1 MNFKAFIAAFLAA
14 GGTETEARR
23 IKSKKPLGVRFDYT
37 PSKVKGGKFG
47 GWPGDAKRRG
57 RVKYRAKLK
66 LRKAVWAEA
75 RKKNR
80 VRYNAIK
87 ARKFL
92 QPIVDEVI
100 KRGY

>member
-1 MNFKAFIAAFLAA
+1 
-14 GGTETEARR
+14 
-23 IKSKKPLGVRFDYT
+23 
-37 PSKVKGGKFG
+37 
-47 GWPGDAKRRG
+47 
-57 RVKYRAKLK
+57 